1 MVKFFAILFT
11 AFGMFFCF
19 MAGMAYGDGDMVQ
32 LIVWM
37 AIAIAMF
44 IAMVF
49 SAGYMVSSG
58 EHGDKKEEAKEA
70 VEKYRRITET
80 FPR

>member
-1 MVKFFAILFT
+1 MIKIFAILFT
-11 AFGMFFCF
+11 ALGMFFCF
-19 MAGMAYGDGDMVQ
+19 MAGMAHEDGD
-32 LIVWM
+32 IASFIAWM
-37 AIAIAMF
+37 IIAIVMF

-49 SAGYMVSSG
+49 SVGYMVSSG

-70 VEKYRRITET
+70 VENYCRITET

>member
-11 AFGMFFCF
+11 VIGMFFCF
-19 MAGMAYGDGDMVQ
+19 MAGMAYEDGD
-32 LIVWM
+32 IASFITWM
-37 AIAIAMF
+37 AIAIVMF

-49 SAGYMVSSG
+49 SVGLIVS
-58 EHGDKKEEAKEA
+58 HGDKKEEA
-70 VEKYRRITET
+70 EKTAENYCKITEV